1 MLTAVVILLSK
12 YFSRANEKRNSE
24 KTEIKIEGIKV
35 NSEKKVIYLKLVVFF
50 LVSILIFNEFLISIN
65 ISIKKNSNNIM
76 FKIKRSCRLK
86 SVSFIKLLSIK
97 VKKVKNPID
106 KVNIKI
112 TIINAFFLIN
122 FAI

>member
-1 MLTAVVILLSK
+1 LLTAVVILLSK